1 MALAGRWSCTAA
13 HEASSPA
20 SRRCLPLSSHSC
32 PPSDRQT
39 PSVRK
44 LRWSEA
50 DLYQFSAS
58 IWPCSIRAPTIAD
71 PRCSRSAQQED
82 CMLHVP
88 AIGCAVSSAP
98 TLTSS
103 CILQA
108 FIVSGS
114 SMDVPAQGMDYCNS
128 SIHWCRLQARSSCSR
143 AEGLVFIGGS
153 VPRCLPRPKPPRGR
167 RQLPPRSGTAASCTG
182 SPGCCHAAHPPA
194 CAPAP
199 TGSPAE

>member
-1 MALAGRWSCTAA
+1 
-13 HEASSPA
+13 
-20 SRRCLPLSSHSC
+20 
-32 PPSDRQT
+32 
-39 PSVRK
+39 
-44 LRWSEA
+44 
-50 DLYQFSAS
+50 
-58 IWPCSIRAPTIAD
+58 
-71 PRCSRSAQQED
+71 
-82 CMLHVP
+82 MLHVP
-88 AIGCAVSSAP
+88 TIGCALSSAP

-182 SPGCCHAAHPPA
+182 SPRCCHAAHPPA
-194 CAPAP
+194 CAPP
-199 TGSPAE
+199 SNRFTHGMTPSHVKEQQTPACMHLLQVHAHLNTSLRTLPVGACEGGTHSVADLLIGGAKDIVMNVLHKTSQLSVHIAAA